1 MLKFLR
7 KYNKIL
13 LVAFGSFLMVA
24 FLAPEAVERIGQ
36 QSLNR
41 TTATMDGRNVSML
54 DRQQASSER
63 EALRGFFESIG
74 GVPIQSLGFRPLNP
88 EVIIGRN
95 TTHWLLL
102 THAVQTGGYAGE
114 SGDGALWLADVL
126 TGQVA
131 DLLRFQDQRAR
142 QQYEFARIFGE
153 DPGPPPP
160 PERSDAEYR
169 AEAESLVMR
178 RAMQSAGSMRLSMEE
193 FYAALAKAQGV
204 TRMLDSYLT
213 LDRPSRP
220 SSIASARSRL
230 EEVVADVLI
239 IPGRAATPDTSEPDA
254 EVLQA
259 LFERYR
265 EASPGEGEFGIG
277 YTLPPR
283 AAVQWLVLDR
293 SQIRDHIA
301 QRDFDD
307 IELDAETE
315 LAMAGRDRSHEDHAR
330 RVAELAEAMLE
341 RRVNAAINDAQ
352 RIIRTAVFRARD
364 GLPLTGNYYDIPS
377 DWRAPSFAELSAR
390 IAREVRIPEPRVR
403 STGGRLRTSDE
414 LAEEYGLDR
423 FAIFIGA
430 TPVRL
435 NEVVMRVRE
444 IGGPSEP
451 PMQVGLPVV
460 DTPARDGADNISY
473 FLVTDARPTSPPE
486 SWEEVRDR
494 LIADHFSLEGY
505 RALLAERSIA
515 VSIAAEDGLEDAMNL
530 YMDQAPEDA
539 QPRVR
544 RRVRVTRRQ
553 SSAAELDTTEL
564 RAAIFERAL
573 ALDPGRPVA
582 EQAMS
587 QRVFALQM
595 DNRRSL
601 AIVRINAV
609 QPLTIEDFRAFGD
622 TVARGASME
631 RTVELTG
638 GVADAFSERAL
649 ISRFNYVDLDADP
662 EEAAIDDQPEA

>member
-41 TTATMDGRNVSML
+41 TTATMDGRNVTML

-63 EALRGFFESIG
+63 EALRNFFESIG
-74 GVPIQSLGFRPLNP
+74 GVPIQTLGFRPVNP
-88 EVIIGRN
+88 EVVIGRS

-102 THAVQTGGYAGE
+102 THAVGTGGYAGE

-126 TGQVA
+126 TRQVA
-131 DLLRFQDQRAR
+131 DLMRMQDERAR
-142 QQYEFARIFGE
+142 RDYELARLFGE
-153 DPGPPPP
+153 DPGVPPP

-193 FYAALAKAQGV
+193 FYAALARAQGV

-213 LDRPSRP
+213 LDRPSRL
-220 SSIASARSRL
+220 SAIASARSRL
-230 EEVVADVLI
+230 EEVGTDVLL

-265 EASPGEGEFGIG
+265 DAKPGEGEFGIG

-283 AAVQWLVLDR
+283 AALQWLVLDR
-293 SQIRDHIA
+293 AQIRDHIA
-301 QRDFDD
+301 QRDGDD

-315 LAMAGRDRSHEDHAR
+315 LAMAGADLSPEQHAR
-330 RVAELAEAMLE
+330 RVAELAETMLE
-341 RRVNAAINDAQ
+341 RRVNAAMNDAQ

-364 GLPLTGNYYDIPS
+364 GLPLQGNYYDLPS
-377 DWRAPSFAELSAR
+377 DWSAPSFAELASR
-390 IAREVRIPEPRVR
+390 VAREVRIPEPQVR
-403 STGGRLRTSDE
+403 STGGRLRTSEE
-414 LAEEYGLDR
+414 LGREYGLDR
-423 FAIFIGA
+423 FGVFVGA

-435 NEVVMRVRE
+435 NEIVMRVRE
-444 IGGPSEP
+444 IGGPAEP
-451 PMQVGLPVV
+451 TMQVGLPVV
-460 DTPARDGADNISY
+460 DTPARDGADNICF

-494 LIADHFSLEGY
+494 LLADHFSLEGY
-505 RALLAERSIA
+505 QALRAEQSVA
-515 VSIAAEDGLEDAMNL
+515 VSIAVDDGLEAALEL
-530 YMDQAPEDA
+530 YMDQAPEEA
-539 QPRVR
+539 QPRLR
-544 RRVRVTRRQ
+544 RGVRVTRRQ
-553 SSAAELDTTEL
+553 AGASELNTEEL
-564 RAAIFERAL
+564 RAAIFQRAL
-573 ALDPGRPVA
+573 ALDPTRPVA
-582 EQAMS
+582 EQPMPD
-587 QRVFALQM
+587 RVFALRI
-595 DNRRSL
+595 DNERKL

-622 TVARGASME
+622 IVARGASME

-662 EEAAIDDQPEA
+662 EEIAIDEQPEA